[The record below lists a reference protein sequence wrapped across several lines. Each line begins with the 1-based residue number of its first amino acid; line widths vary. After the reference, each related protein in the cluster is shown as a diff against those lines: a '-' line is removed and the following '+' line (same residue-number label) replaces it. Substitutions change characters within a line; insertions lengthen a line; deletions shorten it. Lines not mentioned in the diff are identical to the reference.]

1 MKIINYC
8 KLTVRFFVTCEH
20 YNVGCLLRLPGN
32 TYIESNL
39 ILITVELKQNNS
51 ILFGYITN
59 SNVLNYLNLQNFA
72 KDVSFELSNQLKT
85 P

>member
-8 KLTVRFFVTCEH
+8 KLTVRFFVIVVSTCEH
-20 YNVGCLLRLPGN
+20 YNVGCLLRPPVN

-51 ILFGYITN
+51 ILYGYITN
-59 SNVLNYLNLQNFA
+59 SNVLNYLNLENFA
-72 KDVSFELSNQLKT
+72 KDVS
-85 P
+85 